1 MSTYIQFNQP
11 IVAQIGWVILAVPH
25 LIFSFTLYIDSVM
38 SWQHIPCHAFKTLL
52 KRFRLY
58 IEIGNPVY
66 PVEQRGP
73 SFMLAL
79 CTMFTAPPP
88 RPAPPAP
95 PRRSIAVVSVP
106 AAETNRLCSLQ
117 RGNIKIVTRF
127 YQAEF
132 CCPHSTFQLYWH
144 FWHAHTFK
152 HEACSYLQKKM
163 MTWDQ
168 A

>member
-88 RPAPPAP
+88 RPAPLLYRCSIGAGSRDKPVVFSPAW
-95 PRRSIAVVSVP
+95 
-106 AAETNRLCSLQ
+106 
-117 RGNIKIVTRF
+117 K
-127 YQAEF
+127 YQDRHQILSSWVLLSSFNFPTLLALLT
-132 CCPHSTFQLYWH
+132 CTH
-144 FWHAHTFK
+144 F
-152 HEACSYLQKKM
+152 
-163 MTWDQ
+163 
-168 A
+168 